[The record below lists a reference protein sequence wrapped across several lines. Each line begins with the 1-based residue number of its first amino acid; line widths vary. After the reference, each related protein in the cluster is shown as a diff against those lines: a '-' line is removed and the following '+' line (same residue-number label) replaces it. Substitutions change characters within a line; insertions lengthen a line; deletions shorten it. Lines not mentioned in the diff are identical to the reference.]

1 MREQHASAA
10 CPVPSQ
16 PNPPSRP
23 LALDAVEVAR
33 QTGLRAAKVRY
44 YAEEY
49 GRFLGLER
57 GAGGLWAVAEI
68 HLIFFKALADGKSVT
83 QAIRAAES
91 GGRGALAPASA
102 GPAGPRPTVRTPAPL
117 RVRRPQQAAAGPGAR
132 PEPLP
137 PRVSRRYPADA
148 EKSTAPA
155 ALTARLE
162 DLALHIEDL
171 SEETKQV
178 QVLLS
183 RVIALLDDARG
194 PGSPA
199 VQPWDPPDLTR
210 SGAAEST
217 AIVPCIGD
225 HG

>member
-1 MREQHASAA
+1 MTEQHASAA
-10 CPVPSQ
+10 CAVPSQ

-91 GGRGALAPASA
+91 GGRGALRARFRGPGRASA
-102 GPAGPRPTVRTPAPL
+102 DRSDTRTAPGPPAATGSGGT
-117 RVRRPQQAAAGPGAR
+117 RCA